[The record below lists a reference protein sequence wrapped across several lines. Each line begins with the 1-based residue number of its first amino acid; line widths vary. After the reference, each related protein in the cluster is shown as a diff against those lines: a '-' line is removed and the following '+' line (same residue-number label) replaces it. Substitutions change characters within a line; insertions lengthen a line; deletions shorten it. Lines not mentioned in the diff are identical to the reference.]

1 MQENAALTPQDTGP
15 SRPRSAVA
23 AGRLPQGW
31 RLDGR
36 TYVAR
41 RIREL
46 TAGLLAELG
55 GNASP
60 LLAVRVRRV
69 AELTAAAEV
78 LRNRALKGESI
89 DIDKLTKLESETRR
103 AERALGIKIEPGKS
117 AAPTLAEYL
126 AAKHDKSTR

>member
-1 MQENAALTPQDTGP
+1 MQENASLTPQDTGS
-15 SRPRSAVA
+15 SRPRSAAA
-23 AGRLPQGW
+23 AGRLPQGR

-69 AELTAAAEV
+69 AELTATAEV

-103 AERALGIKIEPGKS
+103 AERSLGIKTESSKP
-117 AAPTLAEYL
+117 APTLAEYL
-126 AAKHDKSTR
+126 SARHGQSTA